1 MCRSTRSPVSSVFP
15 LSWVPSSGYIP
26 YTHCCVC
33 RSTRSPV
40 SSVFQVNHCESP
52 VLGIYLIH
60 IVVCV
65 GLPGPQ
71 FPVCFHCRE
80 SPVLGISIPYTHCC
94 VCRSTR
100 SPVSSVFQV
109 NHCESPVLGIYLI
122 HIAVCVGLPGPQFPV
137 CFHCRESP
145 VLGIPYTHCCV
156 CRSTRSPVSS
166 VFPLSW
172 VPSSGY

>member
-1 MCRSTRSPVSSVFP
+1 MCVGFSGPQFPVCFQCVVVGPQFWVFVYLIHIVVCVGLPGPQFPVCFKCIIVSPQFWVFVYLIHIVVCVGLPGPQFPVSFHCRESPV
-15 LSWVPSSGYIP
+15 LGICMP
-26 YTHCCVC
+26 YTHCRVC

-40 SSVFQVNHCESP
+40 PSVFQVNHCESP

-80 SPVLGISIPYTHCC
+80 SPVLGICMPYTHC
-94 VCRSTR
+94 R
-100 SPVSSVFQV
+100 
-109 NHCESPVLGIYLI
+109 
-122 HIAVCVGLPGPQFPV
+122 
-137 CFHCRESP
+137 
-145 VLGIPYTHCCV
+145 V

-166 VFPLSW
+166 VFPLS
-172 VPSSGY
+172 

>member
-1 MCRSTRSPVSSVFP
+1 M
-15 LSWVPSSGYIP
+15 
-26 YTHCCVC
+26 
-33 RSTRSPV
+33 
-40 SSVFQVNHCESP
+40 
-52 VLGIYLIH
+52 
-60 IVVCV
+60 CV

-145 VLGIPYTHCCV
+145 VLGISIPYTHCCV

-166 VFPLSW
+166 VFQVNHCESPVLGIYLIHIVVCVGLPGPQFPVCFHCRESPVLGISIPYTHCRVCRSTRSPVSSVFPLS
-172 VPSSGY
+172 